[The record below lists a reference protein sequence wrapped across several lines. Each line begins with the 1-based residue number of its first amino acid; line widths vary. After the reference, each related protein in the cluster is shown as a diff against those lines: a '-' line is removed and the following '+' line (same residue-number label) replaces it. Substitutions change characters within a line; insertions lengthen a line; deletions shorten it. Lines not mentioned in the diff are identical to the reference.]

1 MALGMRH
8 WVAML
13 LLGAATITIW
23 LLPPA
28 GFGPGRRGGLE
39 TVQTRA
45 DAASADLRVAHGT
58 LQRIRWADS
67 LPALAVRTAQGKLAI
82 GFPSHEDLQDE
93 IRQAF
98 HEYVR
103 REVDALDRRDTRV
116 TLGYFYQPFQ
126 HAGLPDLADLRR
138 ARDPKETYVGS
149 YEGQPYCLQV
159 RVVDGTDFVP
169 TLTRSLASWE
179 DLSRRDPDRSNFLA
193 ACRPYARF
201 GLAGPKIQEWLE
213 NGAMRFASGS
223 PRFFAQQ
230 GAAPWWMNRRRMSY
244 WLTTQG
250 YGGNRSLTIKKCM
263 AGRADACLA
272 LITDPAHLSVNREDQ
287 RIIDRSPV
295 TSLGSSSARSSFAG
309 FDDYLFLDLEQE
321 FGADAFQRFW
331 TSEQE
336 VPVAFKQ
343 AFGVGLGAWTV
354 SWVQRLMGTVEA
366 GPHLPGSAIW
376 LSLLTVSFLAGLGGL
391 WARRRQVA

>member
-149 YEGQPYCLQV
+149 YEVQPYCLQV
-159 RVVDGTDFVP
+159 RVVDGTVCVP
-169 TLTRSLASWE
+169 TLTRILASLE
-179 DLSRRDPDRSNFLA
+179 DLFHRSPDRAPFLA
-193 ACRPYARF
+193 
-201 GLAGPKIQEWLE
+201 
-213 NGAMRFASGS
+213 
-223 PRFFAQQ
+223 
-230 GAAPWWMNRRRMSY
+230 
-244 WLTTQG
+244 
-250 YGGNRSLTIKKCM
+250 
-263 AGRADACLA
+263 
-272 LITDPAHLSVNREDQ
+272 V
-287 RIIDRSPV
+287 
-295 TSLGSSSARSSFAG
+295 
-309 FDDYLFLDLEQE
+309 
-321 FGADAFQRFW
+321 
-331 TSEQE
+331 
-336 VPVAFKQ
+336 
-343 AFGVGLGAWTV
+343 
-354 SWVQRLMGTVEA
+354 
-366 GPHLPGSAIW
+366 
-376 LSLLTVSFLAGLGGL
+376 
-391 WARRRQVA
+391 